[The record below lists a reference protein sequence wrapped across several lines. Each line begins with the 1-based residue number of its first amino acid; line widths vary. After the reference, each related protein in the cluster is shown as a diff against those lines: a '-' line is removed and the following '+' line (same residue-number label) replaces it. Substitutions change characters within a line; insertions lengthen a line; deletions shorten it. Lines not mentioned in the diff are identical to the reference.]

1 MKIIALEEHLVT
13 PSLLDAWRAGPNE
26 IDDQAA
32 AGNSRGPF
40 GARLLDLG
48 AGRLAEMDNQGVDT
62 QVLSITQPGVQ
73 NLGAAQ
79 AVPIAREANDL
90 IAATVA
96 ARPDRFEGFATLP
109 TPDPAAAAAELYRAV
124 GELGLVGAMVFGR
137 TGDKNA
143 DHPDYEPLWAA
154 ASALRAP
161 IYIHPQRPQRAVKD
175 VYYSG
180 FGDQHDSML
189 SSGLIGWHYET
200 GMQLLRMILGGVFDR
215 NPGLQVIVGHWGELV
230 LFWESRFTMLQKRG
244 HIPGKLI
251 IDYFREHVSFTGS
264 GDTSDRSLAWTKELV
279 GANRILYATDY
290 PFVDNSGG
298 VARSF
303 LTNADLTAQER
314 EAIGH
319 GNWERLTA
327 HLH

>member
-13 PSLLDAWRAGPNE
+13 PALLDAWRAGPNE
-26 IDDQAA
+26 ADDQAA
-32 AGNSRGPF
+32 AGNSGGPF

-48 AGRLAEMDNQGVDT
+48 AGRLAGMDDQGVDT

-79 AVPIAREANDL
+79 AVPLAREANDL

-96 ARPDRFEGFATLP
+96 AHPDRFEGFATLP

-137 TGDKNA
+137 TGDENA
-143 DHPDYEPLWAA
+143 DHPHYEPLWEA

-180 FGDQHDSML
+180 FGDQRDSML

-215 NPGLQVIVGHWGELV
+215 HPGLQVIVGHWGELV
-230 LFWESRFTMLQKRG
+230 LFWESRLTMLQKRG

-279 GANRILYATDY
+279 GADRILYATDY
-290 PFVDNSGG
+290 PFIDNSGG
-298 VARSF
+298 AARSF
-303 LTNADLTAQER
+303 LTNAGLTAQEK